1 MQFKCFHAPVNDY
14 LVRYTCIVNLKQGG
28 SMVTAIVMLTV
39 ERDRI
44 DAVAQEI
51 AEINEISEVFSVGGR
66 IDLIAIMR
74 CTDNERMA
82 EIVTGRLLKV
92 QGIKTSETMIAFKVY
107 SRHDLEAMFS
117 VGM

>member
-1 MQFKCFHAPVNDY
+1 MCFREPVNDY
-14 LVRYTCIVNLKQGG
+14 LVRYPYMVNLKQGG

-39 ERDRI
+39 ERDKI

-51 AEINEISEVFSVGGR
+51 AEIKEISEVFSVGGR

-74 CTDNERMA
+74 CTDNESMA
-82 EIVTGRLLKV
+82 DIVTGRLLKV
-92 QGIKTSETMIAFKVY
+92 QGIISSETMIAFKVY